1 MDHPPKLKRTRIEQA
16 LGLTALVFLLIGAF
30 VVMKPFLS
38 AAMWAVV
45 LCFSLWPA
53 HHRLVRR
60 VGNRRTLAA
69 AITTLAIALVLLVP
83 FVVIG
88 FSLADDARS
97 LGMATRKWLEAGP
110 PAPPGWLD
118 KVPIV
123 GGEAKRYWRGF
134 ADEAAKWLQEVRRA
148 AEEELP
154 PTTKATSEVA
164 PLAKAEAAPAVS
176 PPSRDES
183 RFVNALRRV
192 INWAQSWLP
201 QVGLAIGRGVTEVA
215 LSVFIAFFV
224 LRDGAAAADRL
235 TTGVDRIAGDRG
247 KRLLEV
253 AGQTVRGVVYGILGT
268 ALAQGG
274 MAGIGFWTAG
284 VPGAALLALMTF
296 FLSVVPMGP
305 PLIWIPA
312 VIWLFH
318 QGSTGWAIFMLAWGL
333 ALSSVDNVVKPW
345 LISQGSAMP
354 FILIFFGVIGGALGF
369 GVIGVFLG
377 PTLLAVAYRL
387 IDEWSV
393 ARPSSPRTPQ
403 RPADKAT
410 PDSAG
415 LAA

>member
-1 MDHPPKLKRTRIEQA
+1 MERAPKLKRTRMEQA

-53 HHRLVRR
+53 HRRLVRW
-60 VGNRRTLAA
+60 VGNRRTLGA
-69 AITTLAIALVLLVP
+69 AITTFAIALVLLVP

-97 LGMATRKWLEAGP
+97 LGMAARKWLEAGP
-110 PAPPGWLD
+110 PAPPAWLD

-134 ADEAAKWLQEVRRA
+134 ADEAGKWLQEVRRA

-154 PTTKATSEVA
+154 PTTNETSEVA
-164 PLAKAEAAPAVS
+164 PPTKAESAPVVS
-176 PPSRDES
+176 RPSRDDS
-183 RFVNALRRV
+183 RLVNALRRV

-201 QVGLAIGRGVTEVA
+201 RVGLAIGRGVTEVA
-215 LSVFIAFFV
+215 LSVFIAFFI
-224 LRDGAAAADRL
+224 LRDGAGAADRL
-235 TTGVDRIAGDRG
+235 TTSVDRIAGDRG

-274 MAGIGFWTAG
+274 MAGVGFWIAG
-284 VPGAALLALMTF
+284 VPGAALLAFMTF

-318 QGSTGWAIFMLAWGL
+318 QGSTGWAIFMLVWGL

-345 LISQGSAMP
+345 LISQGSATP
-354 FILIFFGVIGGALGF
+354 FILIFFGVLGGALGF

-393 ARPSSPRTPQ
+393 ARPSGPRTPQ